1 MDVLKVIW
9 AESQPKCDCFMSFS
23 RRPFPFGVRGMCCC
37 SVNAQCFA
45 DPRALIS
52 LPGRRFERLD
62 SSRAVF
68 GRGRRLFFKMSW
80 LDRLGTYG
88 WRCVPT
94 LVTLS
99 TCPDHLN
106 RVCFVSSASSSTSFV
121 LNPFKLISVKV
132 FDPMFA
138 ADFGP
143 HGRFNDQTF
152 CKDIMTIDVDLATT
166 GPLGLVS

>member
-1 MDVLKVIW
+1 MDG
-9 AESQPKCDCFMSFS
+9 D
-23 RRPFPFGVRGMCCC
+23 
-37 SVNAQCFA
+37 
-45 DPRALIS
+45 
-52 LPGRRFERLD
+52 
-62 SSRAVF
+62 
-68 GRGRRLFFKMSW
+68 
-80 LDRLGTYG
+80 
-88 WRCVPT
+88 
-94 LVTLS
+94 
-99 TCPDHLN
+99 

-138 ADFGP
+138 ADFDP